1 MQSDALVL
9 GGGLVG
15 AATAYGLAREGLKVT
30 VLDEGD
36 VAFRA
41 ARQNFGPALG
51 PGQGLGHAGLCRP
64 DPALVGRLA
73 GFRP

>member
-41 ARQNFGPALG
+41 SRGNFGLPVLHPPIACRG
-51 PGQGLGHAGLCRP
+51 GAVAGTPRCR
-64 DPALVGRLA
+64 AE
-73 GFRP
+73 